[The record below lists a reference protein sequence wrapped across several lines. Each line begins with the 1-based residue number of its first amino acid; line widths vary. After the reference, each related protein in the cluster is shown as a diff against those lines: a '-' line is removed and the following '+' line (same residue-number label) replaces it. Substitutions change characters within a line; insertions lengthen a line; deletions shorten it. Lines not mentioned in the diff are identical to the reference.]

1 MRGRLALLLGGAA
14 VAGAAVNR
22 FLRRP
27 RSGDRVAEPVVAD
40 TRVDELREKLA
51 ESREVVAERDEFES
65 AETPV
70 DLAEEVAPAP
80 ELGDRRRAVHERG
93 RKVAEQ
99 MRRPKAE

>member
-27 RSGDRVAEPVVAD
+27 RSDRVTEPVVAD

>member
-1 MRGRLALLLGGAA
+1 MRGRVALLLGGAA

-27 RSGDRVAEPVVAD
+27 RSGGRVAEPAVAD
-40 TRVDELREKLA
+40 TRASELREKLA

-70 DLAEEVAPAP
+70 DLAEEVAP
-80 ELGDRRRAVHERG
+80 ELGDRRRALHERG

-99 MRRPKAE
+99 MRRPTGE